1 MNNYMKMKEAEI
13 LNKKNLKINNNKIN
27 KKIQDE
33 KNIYIKMKTSKNKYE
48 KYEQKF
54 KEDMNEISEYLL
66 NKEININ
73 NNIIDKKTINEEIEI
88 DPEMVDI
95 FNTFSKTIKKT
106 KNNINTKKELTN
118 KNKKINL
125 NNNKEYNNRLIN
137 TNNKINTESINN
149 NLVIEKDINITKK
162 EIFINEIIDEK
173 KSELEKYLK
182 ILDKEIL
189 NINKIKNE
197 YQKINLNYNNEIEK
211 HKRIKNELKN
221 KYAIKKEEEIKKIEN
236 EKKIIKN
243 KNILIDFPKEKK
255 KDNILE
261 IKNEIEK
268 IKNEIKEKEKFFRN
282 SIEKIEKEYIE
293 VNQINIKF
301 KKILKYYEDRMN

>member
-1 MNNYMKMKEAEI
+1 MIKYT
-13 LNKKNLKINNNKIN
+13 IN
-27 KKIQDE
+27 K
-33 KNIYIKMKTSKNKYE
+33 
-48 KYEQKF
+48 
-54 KEDMNEISEYLL
+54 
-66 NKEININ
+66 NIN
-73 NNIIDKKTINEEIEI
+73 NNLINDKKTINEEIEI

-106 KNNINTKKELTN
+106 KNNINTKKELN
-118 KNKKINL
+118 SKNKKINL

-137 TNNKINTESINN
+137 TNNKINTELINN

-243 KNILIDFPKEKK
+243 ENILLDFPKEKK

-268 IKNEIKEKEKFFRN
+268 IKNEIKEKEEFFRN

-293 VNQINIKF
+293 VHQINIKF

>member
-1 MNNYMKMKEAEI
+1 MKMKEAEI
-13 LNKKNLKINNNKIN
+13 LNKKNIKINNNKIN
-27 KKIQDE
+27 KKIQEE
-33 KNIYIKMKTSKNKYE
+33 KNIYIKKKTSKNKYE

-66 NKEININ
+66 NKEKNIN
-73 NNIIDKKTINEEIEI
+73 NNLINDKKTINEEIEI

-118 KNKKINL
+118 NNKKINL
-125 NNNKEYNNRLIN
+125 NNNKEYNNNRLIN

-197 YQKINLNYNNEIEK
+197 YQKINLNYNNAIEK

-243 KNILIDFPKEKK
+243 KNILLDFPKEKK

-268 IKNEIKEKEKFFRN
+268 IKNEIKEKEEFFRN